1 MEYNFNI
8 LIVDD
13 DLAMARSIQS
23 VLVTQGYRVQI
34 VNSALGALE
43 RIQAGNFDLV
53 LLDVMMPEMTGFQV
67 LDTLDRANLDT
78 YFIIMTGDS
87 TMESAVEAIRR
98 GASDYLK
105 KPFEPNELLIRVE
118 NIFKQKQL
126 KAEHHRIEGQKKQLE
141 MELYQSQKMEAI
153 GTLAGGIAHDFNNI
167 LSIILGNSELAMD
180 SLDDHSPIRQNLEQ
194 IFEAGNRA
202 KEITYQLL
210 SFCRKGDSKQ
220 HPLNLNT
227 IVEKSLKLMR
237 ASLPSNIE
245 IHHNLLDDVHTV
257 LGDATQIH
265 QILINLCTNASHAME
280 GRGGRIDVGLKN
292 ISIPASRISQYNG
305 MVPGKYIKLAV
316 TDTGHGID
324 PQIMDQI
331 FDPYFTTKDV
341 GKGTGMGLSLV
352 QGIVKNHG
360 GEIRVASELGHGTT
374 VTILIP
380 IIDEA
385 ENDVDVSASAELA
398 TGTERI
404 LLVDDEAMIVDVMTQ
419 FLSQLGYQTTS
430 MTDSTAALETFR
442 SQPDQYDLVITDM
455 TMPKLTGI
463 QLTEAMREIRTDIDV
478 IICTGFSEQ
487 ISIERSRELGIQA
500 FIMKPVVMGEMAQ
513 TIRNVLDGQSVDRR
527 KDKRF
532 KAVSG
537 AFFIS
542 KAAGKQG
549 RVLDISKSG
558 LSFKC
563 AFEGNVPESA
573 DQATINM
580 AADNFLLENLTYRA
594 ISDTMIK
601 ASNSSNVE
609 TRRRGIQFEKLTP
622 LQSEQLQYFIEN
634 YTDGQV
640 NE

>member
-1 MEYNFNI
+1 MDYNLNI

-13 DLAMARSIQS
+13 DQAMARSVQS
-23 VLVTQGYRVQI
+23 VLITQGYRVQI
-34 VNSALGALE
+34 VDSALLALE
-43 RIQAGNFDLV
+43 RIQEGHFDLV

-67 LDTLDRANLDT
+67 LDALDRASLNT
-78 YFIIMTGDS
+78 YFIIMTGDT

-167 LSIILGNSELAMD
+167 LSIILGNSELA
-180 SLDDHSPIRQNLEQ
+180 LDNLEDNSPIRQNIEQ

-202 KEITYQLL
+202 KEITHQLL
-210 SFCRKGDSKQ
+210 SFCRKGDSKRL
-220 HPLNLNT
+220 PLNLNA
-227 IVEKSLKLMR
+227 IVGNSLKLMR
-237 ASLPSNIE
+237 ASIPSNIE
-245 IHHNLLDDVHTV
+245 IHHNLLDEAHTV

-280 GRGGRIDVGLKN
+280 EQGGRIVVSLEDVT
-292 ISIPASRISQYNG
+292 IPSSQITKYNG
-305 MVPGKYIKLAV
+305 LASGKYIKLV
-316 TDTGHGID
+316 VSDNGHGID

-331 FDPYFTTKDV
+331 FDPYFTTKEV

-360 GEIRVASELGHGTT
+360 GDIRVESELNRYTT
-374 VTILIP
+374 VTIFLP

-385 ENDVDVSASAELA
+385 ENELDVSVSEELA
-398 TGTERI
+398 TGNERI
-404 LLVDDEAMIVDVMTQ
+404 LLVDDEVMIVDVMNQ
-419 FLSQLGYQTTS
+419 FLSQLGYQTTA
-430 MTDSTAALETFR
+430 MTDSPAALETFR
-442 SQPDQYDLVITDM
+442 SQPEQYDLVITDM

-463 QLTEAMREIRTDIDV
+463 QLTRAIREVRNDIAV

-487 ISIERSRELGIQA
+487 ISIERSKELGIQA
-500 FIMKPVVMGEMAQ
+500 FIMKPVVMGEMAK
-513 TIRNVLDGQSVDRR
+513 TIRNVLDGQSIDRR

-542 KAAGKQG
+542 KSVGKRG
-549 RVLDISKSG
+549 SVLDISRSG
-558 LSFKC
+558 LSFKYVLD
-563 AFEGNVPESA
+563 GKTPEYV
-573 DQATINM
+573 DQASINM
-580 AADNFLLENLTYRA
+580 TAENFSLENLTYRA
-594 ISDTMIK
+594 ISDTMLK
-601 ASNSSNVE
+601 AANGSNIE
-609 TRRRGIQFEKLTP
+609 TRRRGVRFEKLTP
-622 LQSEQLQYFIEN
+622 LQSEQLDYFIEN
-634 YTDGQV
+634 YTDGLA
-640 NE
+640 N

>member
-1 MEYNFNI
+1 MKYKLNI

-13 DLAMARSIQS
+13 DLAMARSVQS
-23 VLVTQGYRVQI
+23 VLITQGYQVQT
-34 VNSALGALE
+34 VHSAMTALE
-43 RIQAGNFDLV
+43 RIRTGHFDLV
-53 LLDVMMPEMTGFQV
+53 LLDVMMPEMNGFQV
-67 LDTLDRANLDT
+67 LDTLDRACLDT

-118 NIFKQKQL
+118 NISKQKQL
-126 KAEHHRIEGQKKQLE
+126 QAEHHRIEGQKKQLE

-167 LSIILGNSELAMD
+167 LSIILGNSELALD
-180 SLDDHSPIRQNLEQ
+180 SLDEHTPIRQNLEQ

-210 SFCRKGDSKQ
+210 SFCRKGDSKRL
-220 HPLNLNT
+220 PLNLNS
-227 IVEKSLKLMR
+227 VVGKSLKLMR

-245 IHHNLLDDVHTV
+245 IHHNLLDEDHTV

-280 GRGGRIDVGLKN
+280 GQGGRIDVSLKN
-292 ISIPASRISQYNG
+292 VRIQSSQINQFNG
-305 MVPGKYIKLAV
+305 LAPGNYIKLEV
-316 TDTGHGID
+316 TDTGRGID

-331 FDPYFTTKDV
+331 FDPYFTTKEV

-360 GEIRVASELGHGTT
+360 GDISVASELDQYTT
-374 VTILIP
+374 VTILLP
-380 IIDEA
+380 IIDA
-385 ENDVDVSASAELA
+385 VENDLDVSVSEELA
-398 TGTERI
+398 TGKERI
-404 LLVDDEAMIVDVMTQ
+404 LLVDDEAMIVDFMTQ

-442 SQPDQYDLVITDM
+442 SQPQKFDLVITDM
-455 TMPKLTGI
+455 TMPKLTGV
-463 QLTEAMREIRTDIDV
+463 QLTQAMREIRTDIAV

-487 ISIERSRELGIQA
+487 ICIERSKELGIQA
-500 FIMKPVVMGEMAQ
+500 FIMKPVIMGEMAK
-513 TIRNVLDGQSVDRR
+513 TIRKVLDGKTIDRR

-532 KAVSG
+532 KAFSG

-542 KAAGKQG
+542 KSVGNEG

-558 LSFKC
+558 LSFKY
-563 AFEGNVPESA
+563 AREGKVPDHV

-580 AADNFLLENLTYRA
+580 AAENYSLENLAYRA
-594 ISDTMIK
+594 VSDTMLNAANGSKNEI
-601 ASNSSNVE
+601 
-609 TRRRGIQFEKLTP
+609 RRRGVQFEKLTP
-622 LQSEQLQYFIEN
+622 LQNEQLAYFIEH
-634 YTDGQV
+634 YTDGPL
-640 NE
+640 N

>member
-1 MEYNFNI
+1 MQYNLDI

-13 DLAMARSIQS
+13 DLAMARSIES
-23 VLVTQGYRVQI
+23 VLTTQGYRVQT
-34 VNSALGALE
+34 VHSALTALE
-43 RIQAGNFDLV
+43 KIQAGHFDLV

-67 LDTLDRANLDT
+67 LDTLDRASLDT

-167 LSIILGNSELAMD
+167 LSIILGNSELALD
-180 SLDDHSPIRQNLEQ
+180 SLDDDNPIRQNLEQ

-210 SFCRKGDSKQ
+210 SFCRKGDSKRL
-220 HPLNLNT
+220 PLNLNSV
-227 IVEKSLKLMR
+227 IEKSLKLMR

-245 IHHNLLDDVHTV
+245 IHHNLLDADHPV

-280 GRGGRIDVGLKN
+280 GLGGRIDVSLEN
-292 ISIPASRISQYNG
+292 ISISSSQITQYNG
-305 MVPGKYIKLAV
+305 LVPGNYIKLEV

-331 FDPYFTTKDV
+331 FDPYFTTKEV

-360 GEIRVASELGHGTT
+360 GEISVLSELDQYTT
-374 VTILIP
+374 VTILLP
-380 IIDEA
+380 IIDA
-385 ENDVDVSASAELA
+385 IENDMDVSVSEELA
-398 TGTERI
+398 TGNERI

-430 MTDSTAALETFR
+430 MTDSPAALETFR
-442 SQPDQYDLVITDM
+442 SQPDQYDLLITDM

-463 QLTEAMREIRTDIDV
+463 QLTQAMREIRNDIAV

-487 ISIERSRELGIQA
+487 ISIERSKELGIQA
-500 FIMKPVVMGEMAQ
+500 FIMKPVVMGDMAR
-513 TIRNVLDGQSVDRR
+513 TIRKVLDGQTIDRR
-527 KDKRF
+527 KDERF
-532 KAVSG
+532 KAASG

-542 KAAGKQG
+542 KAVSNRGK
-549 RVLDISKSG
+549 VLDISKSG
-558 LSFKC
+558 LSFKY
-563 AFEGNVPESA
+563 AFDGKVPKNV

-580 AADNFLLENLTYRA
+580 AADNFSLENLTYRA
-594 ISDTMIK
+594 ISDTMLK
-601 ASNSSNVE
+601 AANGSDIE

-622 LQSEQLQYFIEN
+622 LQSEQLEYFIAN
-634 YTDGQV
+634 YTDGLV
-640 NE
+640 N

>member
-1 MEYNFNI
+1 MDYNLNI

-13 DLAMARSIQS
+13 DQAMARSVQS
-23 VLVTQGYRVQI
+23 VLITQGYRVQI
-34 VNSALGALE
+34 VDSALLALE
-43 RIQAGNFDLV
+43 RIQEGHFDLV

-67 LDTLDRANLDT
+67 LDALDRASLNT
-78 YFIIMTGDS
+78 YFIIMTGDT

-167 LSIILGNSELAMD
+167 LSIILGNSELA
-180 SLDDHSPIRQNLEQ
+180 LDNLEDNSPIRQNIEQ

-202 KEITYQLL
+202 KEITHQLL
-210 SFCRKGDSKQ
+210 SFCRKGDSKRL
-220 HPLNLNT
+220 PLNLNA
-227 IVEKSLKLMR
+227 IVGNSLKLMR
-237 ASLPSNIE
+237 ASIPSNIE
-245 IHHNLLDDVHTV
+245 IHHNLLDEAHTV

-280 GRGGRIDVGLKN
+280 EQGGRIVVSLEDVT
-292 ISIPASRISQYNG
+292 IRSSQVTQYNDLAS
-305 MVPGKYIKLAV
+305 GKYIKLV
-316 TDTGHGID
+316 VSDNGHGID

-331 FDPYFTTKDV
+331 FDPYFTTKEV

-360 GEIRVASELGHGTT
+360 GDIRVESELNRYTT
-374 VTILIP
+374 VTIFLP

-385 ENDVDVSASAELA
+385 ENELDVSVSEELA
-398 TGTERI
+398 TGNERI
-404 LLVDDEAMIVDVMTQ
+404 LLVDDEVMIVDVMNQ
-419 FLSQLGYQTTS
+419 FLSQLGYQTTA
-430 MTDSTAALETFR
+430 MTDSPAALETFR
-442 SQPDQYDLVITDM
+442 SQPEQYDLVITDM

-463 QLTEAMREIRTDIDV
+463 QLTRAIREVRNDIAV

-487 ISIERSRELGIQA
+487 ISIERSKELGIQA
-500 FIMKPVVMGEMAQ
+500 FIMKPVVMGEMAK
-513 TIRNVLDGQSVDRR
+513 TIRNVLDGQSIDRR

-542 KAAGKQG
+542 KSVGKRG
-549 RVLDISKSG
+549 SVLDISRSG
-558 LSFKC
+558 LSFKYVLD
-563 AFEGNVPESA
+563 GKTPEYV
-573 DQATINM
+573 DQASINM
-580 AADNFLLENLTYRA
+580 TAENFSLENLTYRA
-594 ISDTMIK
+594 ISDTMLK
-601 ASNSSNVE
+601 AANGSNIE
-609 TRRRGIQFEKLTP
+609 TRRRGVRFEKLTP
-622 LQSEQLQYFIEN
+622 LQSEQLDYFIEN
-634 YTDGQV
+634 FTDGLA
-640 NE
+640 N

>member
-1 MEYNFNI
+1 MDYNFNI

-13 DLAMARSIQS
+13 DQAMARSVQS
-23 VLVTQGYRVQI
+23 VLITQGYRVQT
-34 VNSALGALE
+34 VHSALTALE
-43 RIQAGNFDLV
+43 RIQEGHFDLV

-67 LDTLDRANLDT
+67 LDALDRASLNT
-78 YFIIMTGDS
+78 YYIIMTGDT

-167 LSIILGNSELAMD
+167 LSIILGNSELALD
-180 SLDDHSPIRQNLEQ
+180 SLDDQNPIRQNLEQ

-220 HPLNLNT
+220 LPLNLNT

-245 IHHNLLDDVHTV
+245 IHHNLLEQGHTV

-280 GRGGRIDVGLKN
+280 GQGGRIDVKLED
-292 ISIPASRISQYNG
+292 ISIPSSQIKHYNG
-305 MVPGKYIKLAV
+305 LVPGKYIKLVVA
-316 TDTGHGID
+316 DTGHGID
-324 PQIMDQI
+324 PNIMDQI
-331 FDPYFTTKDV
+331 FDPYFTTKEV

-352 QGIVKNHG
+352 QGIVKSHG
-360 GEIRVASELGHGTT
+360 GDISLESELGQYTT
-374 VTILIP
+374 VTILLP

-385 ENDVDVSASAELA
+385 ENDMDVSVTEELA
-398 TGTERI
+398 TGNERI

-430 MTDSTAALETFR
+430 MTDSTSALEMFR

-455 TMPKLTGI
+455 TMPKITGI
-463 QLTEAMREIRTDIDV
+463 QLTEAMREVREDICV

-487 ISIERSRELGIQA
+487 ISIERSKELGIQA
-500 FIMKPVVMGEMAQ
+500 FIMKPVVMGEMAK
-513 TIRNVLDGQSVDRR
+513 TIRNVLDGQIIDRR

-532 KAVSG
+532 KAISG

-542 KAAGKQG
+542 KAVGNRG

-558 LSFKC
+558 LSFKY
-563 AFEGNVPESA
+563 AFDGKVPEYV

-580 AADNFLLENLTYRA
+580 ATGNFSLENLTYRA
-594 ISDTMIK
+594 ISDTMLK
-601 ASNSSNVE
+601 AANGPNVE
-609 TRRRGIQFEKLTP
+609 TRRRGVQFDKLTP
-622 LQSEQLQYFIEN
+622 QQSEQLEYFIEN
-634 YTDGQV
+634 YTDGLV
-640 NE
+640 N

>member
-1 MEYNFNI
+1 MDYNLNV

-13 DLAMARSIQS
+13 DLAMARSVQS
-23 VLVTQGYRVQI
+23 VLITQGYRVQT
-34 VNSALGALE
+34 VHSALMALE
-43 RIQAGNFDLV
+43 RIQEGNFDLV

-67 LDTLDRANLDT
+67 LDALDRISLDT
-78 YFIIMTGDS
+78 YFIIMTGDT

-126 KAEHHRIEGQKKQLE
+126 KTEHHRIEGQKKQLE

-167 LSIILGNSELAMD
+167 LSIILGNSELALD
-180 SLDDHSPIRQNLEQ
+180 SLDDHNPIRQNIEQ

-210 SFCRKGDSKQ
+210 SFCRKGDSKRL
-220 HPLNLNT
+220 PINLNT
-227 IVEKSLKLMR
+227 IIEKSLKLMR

-245 IHHNLLDDVHTV
+245 IHHNLLEEVHTV

-280 GRGGRIDVGLKN
+280 GQGGRIDVNLEH
-292 ISIPASRISQYNG
+292 ISIPSFRGVPYNG
-305 MVPGKYIKLAV
+305 LLPGKYLKLVVA
-316 TDTGHGID
+316 DTGHGID
-324 PQIMDQI
+324 PQIRDQI
-331 FDPYFTTKDV
+331 FDPYFTTKEV

-352 QGIVKNHG
+352 QGIVKSHG
-360 GEIRVASELGHGTT
+360 GEISVESELGQHTA
-374 VTILIP
+374 VTILLP

-385 ENDVDVSASAELA
+385 EKDVDISVSEEYA
-398 TGTERI
+398 TGKERI

-419 FLSQLGYQTTS
+419 FLSQLGYQITS

-442 SQPDQYDLVITDM
+442 NQPDQFDLVITDM

-463 QLTEAMREIRTDIDV
+463 QLTQAMREICTDIAV

-487 ISIERSRELGIQA
+487 ISIERSKELGIEA
-500 FIMKPVVMGEMAQ
+500 FIMKPVVMGEMAE
-513 TIRNVLDGQSVDRR
+513 TIRDVLDGQTVDRR

-542 KAAGKQG
+542 KAAGNRG
-549 RVLDISKSG
+549 PVLDISKSG
-558 LSFKC
+558 LSFKY
-563 AFEGNVPESA
+563 AFDGNVPESL

-580 AADNFLLENLTYRA
+580 AAGNFSLENLAYRA
-594 ISDTMIK
+594 ISDTMLK
-601 ASNSSNVE
+601 SANGANTE
-609 TRRRGIQFEKLTP
+609 TRRRGVHFENLTP
-622 LQSEQLQYFIEN
+622 LQSEQLEFFINN
-634 YTDGQV
+634 YTDGLV

>member
-1 MEYNFNI
+1 MKYNLDI

-13 DLAMARSIQS
+13 DLAMARSVQS
-23 VLVTQGYRVQI
+23 VLTTQGYRVQT
-34 VNSALGALE
+34 VHNALTALE
-43 RIQAGNFDLV
+43 SIQAGKFDLV
-53 LLDVMMPEMTGFQV
+53 LLDVMMPKMTGFQV
-67 LDTLDRANLDT
+67 LDALDRVSLDT
-78 YFIIMTGDS
+78 YFIIMTGDT

-167 LSIILGNSELAMD
+167 LSIILGNSELALD

-194 IFEAGNRA
+194 IFEAGSRA

-210 SFCRKGDSKQ
+210 SFCRKGDSKRL
-220 HPLNLNT
+220 PINLNS

-245 IHHNLLDDVHTV
+245 IHHDLQDEVHTV

-280 GRGGRIDVGLKN
+280 GECGRIDVRLESVCIPSSRPTQYSGL
-292 ISIPASRISQYNG
+292 A
-305 MVPGKYIKLAV
+305 PGTYIKLV
-316 TDTGHGID
+316 VSDTGHGID

-360 GEIRVASELGHGTT
+360 GEITVESELGQFTR
-374 VTILIP
+374 VTIMLP

-385 ENDVDVSASAELA
+385 ENDTDVSVSEELA
-398 TGTERI
+398 TGNERI
-404 LLVDDEAMIVDVMTQ
+404 LLVDDEVMIVDVMTQ
-419 FLSQLGYQTTS
+419 FLSQLGYRTTS
-430 MTDSTAALETFR
+430 MTDSPAALEKFR
-442 SQPDQYDLVITDM
+442 NQPDQYDLVITDM

-463 QLTEAMREIRTDIDV
+463 QLTRAMREIRTDIAV
-478 IICTGFSEQ
+478 IICTGFSDQ
-487 ISIERSRELGIQA
+487 ISIERSKELGIQA
-500 FIMKPVVMGEMAQ
+500 FIMKPVVMGEMAK
-513 TIRNVLDGQSVDRR
+513 TIRDVLDGQTVDRR

-532 KAVSG
+532 RALSG

-542 KAAGKQG
+542 KAAGNRG

-558 LSFKC
+558 LSFKYV
-563 AFEGNVPESA
+563 FDGKVPA
-573 DQATINM
+573 YTDQATINM
-580 AADNFLLENLTYRA
+580 AAGNFSLENLTYRP
-594 ISDTMIK
+594 ISDTMLK
-601 ASNSSNVE
+601 ADNGSNVE
-609 TRRRGIQFEKLTP
+609 TRRRGVQFEKLTP
-622 LQSEQLQYFIEN
+622 LQSDQLEYFIKN
-634 YTDGQV
+634 YTAGLV
-640 NE
+640 N

>member
-1 MEYNFNI
+1 MDYNLNI

-13 DLAMARSIQS
+13 DQAMARSVQS
-23 VLVTQGYRVQI
+23 VLITQGYRVQT
-34 VNSALGALE
+34 VHSALTALE
-43 RIQAGNFDLV
+43 RIQEGHFDLV

-67 LDTLDRANLDT
+67 LDALDRASLDT
-78 YFIIMTGDS
+78 YYIIMTGDT

-126 KAEHHRIEGQKKQLE
+126 KAEHHRIEGQKKKLE

-167 LSIILGNSELAMD
+167 LSIILGNSELALD
-180 SLDDHSPIRQNLEQ
+180 SLDDQNPIRQNLEQ

-220 HPLNLNT
+220 LPLNLNT

-245 IHHNLLDDVHTV
+245 IHHNLLEQGHTV

-280 GRGGRIDVGLKN
+280 GQGGRIDVKLED
-292 ISIPASRISQYNG
+292 ISIPSSQIKHYNG
-305 MVPGKYIKLAV
+305 LAPGKYIKLVVA
-316 TDTGHGID
+316 DTGHGID
-324 PQIMDQI
+324 PNIMDQI
-331 FDPYFTTKDV
+331 FDPYFTTKEV

-352 QGIVKNHG
+352 QGIVKSHG
-360 GEIRVASELGHGTT
+360 GDIRLESELGQYTT
-374 VTILIP
+374 VTILLP

-385 ENDVDVSASAELA
+385 ENDMDVSVAEELA
-398 TGTERI
+398 TGNERI
-404 LLVDDEAMIVDVMTQ
+404 LLVDDETMIVDFMTQ
-419 FLSQLGYQTTS
+419 FLSQLGYRTTS
-430 MTDSTAALETFR
+430 MTDSTSALEMFR

-455 TMPKLTGI
+455 TMPKITGI
-463 QLTEAMREIRTDIDV
+463 QLTEAMREVRDDISV

-487 ISIERSRELGIQA
+487 ISIERSKELGIQA
-500 FIMKPVVMGEMAQ
+500 FIMKPVVMGEMAK
-513 TIRNVLDGQSVDRR
+513 TIRNVLDGQTIDRR

-532 KAVSG
+532 KAISG

-542 KAAGKQG
+542 KAVGNRG

-558 LSFKC
+558 LSFKY
-563 AFEGNVPESA
+563 AFNGKVPEYM

-580 AADNFLLENLTYRA
+580 EMGNFSLENLTYRA
-594 ISDTMIK
+594 ISDTMLK
-601 ASNSSNVE
+601 AANGSNVE
-609 TRRRGIQFEKLTP
+609 TRRRGVQFEKLTP
-622 LQSEQLQYFIEN
+622 LQSEQLEYFIEN
-634 YTDGQV
+634 YTDGQL
-640 NE
+640 N

>member
-1 MEYNFNI
+1 MKYNLNV

-13 DLAMARSIQS
+13 DLAMARSVQS
-23 VLVTQGYRVQI
+23 VLITQGYRVQM
-34 VNSALGALE
+34 VHSALTALE
-43 RIQAGNFDLV
+43 RIQKGEFDLV

-67 LDTLDRANLDT
+67 LDALDRANLNT
-78 YFIIMTGDS
+78 YFIIMTGDT

-167 LSIILGNSELAMD
+167 LSIILGNSELALD
-180 SLDDHSPIRQNLEQ
+180 SLDDRSPIRQNLEQ

-210 SFCRKGDSKQ
+210 SFCRKGDSKRL
-220 HPLNLNT
+220 PLNLNT

-245 IHHNLLDDVHTV
+245 IHHNLLEEVHTV

-280 GRGGRIDVGLKN
+280 GQGGRIDVSLEN
-292 ISIPASRISQYNG
+292 ITIPSSQITQYNG
-305 MVPGKYIKLAV
+305 LVAGKYIRFV
-316 TDTGHGID
+316 VEDTGHGID

-331 FDPYFTTKDV
+331 FDPYFTTKEV

-360 GEIRVASELGHGTT
+360 GEISVASELGQNTK
-374 VTILIP
+374 VTILLP

-385 ENDVDVSASAELA
+385 ENDMDVSVSEEIA
-398 TGTERI
+398 TGNERI

-430 MTDSTAALETFR
+430 MTDSTAALEMFR
-442 SQPDQYDLVITDM
+442 SQPDQYDLLITDM

-463 QLTEAMREIRTDIDV
+463 QLTQAMREIRTDIAV

-487 ISIERSRELGIQA
+487 ISIERSKELGIQA
-500 FIMKPVVMGEMAQ
+500 FIMKPVVMGEMAK
-513 TIRNVLDGQSVDRR
+513 TIRNVLDGKTVDRR
-527 KDKRF
+527 QDKRF

-542 KAAGKQG
+542 KTAGNRG

-558 LSFKC
+558 LSFKY
-563 AFEGNVPESA
+563 AFDGNSPEYMDQASINIAEGNFS
-573 DQATINM
+573 
-580 AADNFLLENLTYRA
+580 LENLAYRA
-594 ISDTMIK
+594 ISDTSLR
-601 ASNSSNVE
+601 ASNGSNVE
-609 TRRRGIQFEKLTP
+609 TRRRGVQFEKLTP
-622 LQSEQLQYFIEN
+622 LQSEQLEYFIEN
-634 YTDGQV
+634 YTDGLV
-640 NE
+640 N